1 MCGGKSMLNKIWCFF
16 IVVAII
22 FGLISGTYV
31 DVNNSIFTGIEETV
45 SLMISFIGTISF
57 WNGIMNII
65 ENTSLINKLK
75 NILKPLIK
83 IIFKDI
89 NLESEVGENIAMN
102 MTSNILGL
110 GNAATPCGLKAMEE
124 LQKENSNKES
134 LSNNMLLFIL
144 INTASIQIIPT
155 TIISIRTGLG
165 SQNPS
170 CIILG
175 VWFSSIVAFVAML
188 VITKTYMKIKRRM

>member
-1 MCGGKSMLNKIWCFF
+1 MLNKIWCFF
-16 IVVAII
+16 IVIGII
-22 FGLISGTYV
+22 FSLINGTYV
-31 DVNNSIFTGIEETV
+31 DVNNAIFTGIDDTI
-45 SLMISFIGTISF
+45 SLVISFIGSISF

-75 NILKPLIK
+75 NFLKPLIK
-83 IIFKDI
+83 LIFKDI
-89 NLESEVGENIAMN
+89 DLESEAGENIAMN

-110 GNAATPCGLKAMEE
+110 GNASTPCGLKAMEE
-124 LQKENSNKES
+124 LQKENLNKNN

-155 TIISIRTGLG
+155 TIISIRAGLG

-170 CIILG
+170 CIVLG
-175 VWFSSIVAFVAML
+175 VWFSSIVAFVSML
-188 VITKTYMKIKRRM
+188 IITKIYIKLKRRI

>member
-16 IVVAII
+16 IVIGII
-22 FGLISGTYV
+22 YGLLSGTYV
-31 DVNNSIFTGIEETV
+31 DVNNAIFTGINDTITLV
-45 SLMISFIGTISF
+45 ISFIGSISF

-65 ENTSLINKLK
+65 QNTSLINKLK
-75 NILKPLIK
+75 NFLKPLIK
-83 IIFKDI
+83 LIFKDI

-110 GNAATPCGLKAMEE
+110 GNASTPCGLKAIEE
-124 LQKENSNKES
+124 LQKESQNKNN

-155 TIISIRTGLG
+155 TVISIRTGLG
-165 SQNPS
+165 SQNPT
-170 CIILG
+170 CIVLG
-175 VWFSSIVAFVAML
+175 VWFSSIVAFISML
-188 VITKTYMKIKRRM
+188 IITKTYIKIRGKV

>member
-1 MCGGKSMLNKIWCFF
+1 MLNKIWCFF
-16 IVVAII
+16 IVIAII
-22 FGLISGTYV
+22 FGLLNGTYI
-31 DVNNSIFTGIEETV
+31 DVNNSIFTGIEDTV
-45 SLMISFIGTISF
+45 SLVISFIGSISF

-65 ENTSLINKLK
+65 ENTSLIDKLK
-75 NILKPLIK
+75 KFLKPFIRC
-83 IIFKDI
+83 IFNDI

-110 GNAATPCGLKAMEE
+110 GNASTPCGLKAMEE
-124 LQKENSNKES
+124 LQKENSNKDN

-155 TIISIRTGLG
+155 TIISIRASLG
-165 SQNPS
+165 SQKPS

-175 VWFSSIVAFVAML
+175 VWFSSIVAFVSML
-188 VITKTYMKIKRRM
+188 IITKTYIKIRRRV

>member
-1 MCGGKSMLNKIWCFF
+1 MLNKIWCFF
-16 IVVAII
+16 IIVAII
-22 FGLISGTYV
+22 FGLLNGTYAE
-31 DVNNSIFTGIEETV
+31 VNNSIFLGIEDTV
-45 SLMISFIGTISF
+45 SLVISFIGSISF

-65 ENTSLINKLK
+65 ENTTLIDKLK

-83 IIFKDI
+83 NIFKDI
-89 NLESEVGENIAMN
+89 DLESEAGENIAMN

-110 GNAATPCGLKAMEE
+110 GNASTPSGLKAMEE
-124 LQKENSNKES
+124 LQKENSNRDS

-155 TIISIRTGLG
+155 TIISIRAGLG
-165 SQNPS
+165 SQNPA

-175 VWFSSIVAFVAML
+175 VWFSSIVAFLSML
-188 VITKTYMKIKRRM
+188 VITKTYIKIKRRI